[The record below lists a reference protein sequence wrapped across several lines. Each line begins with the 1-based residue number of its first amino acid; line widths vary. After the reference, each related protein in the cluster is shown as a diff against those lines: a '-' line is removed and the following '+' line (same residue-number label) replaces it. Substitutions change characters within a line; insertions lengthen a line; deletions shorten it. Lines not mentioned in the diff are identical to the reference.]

1 VIQFYVVQKTTL
13 QPHTQRGI
21 WLFNADKCCDCS
33 AYLLSL
39 GLQGLQIVGDIFQ
52 FFLKV
57 TRFAIQQQEMQEKKG
72 KRRGERQH
80 FEKTGK
86 ADIFAKETPT
96 SVEQSMDH
104 SHS

>member
-1 VIQFYVVQKTTL
+1 MEKY
-13 QPHTQRGI
+13 
-21 WLFNADKCCDCS
+21 CECS

-57 TRFAIQQQEMQEKKG
+57 TRFAIQQEMQEKKG

-86 ADIFAKETPT
+86 AAILAKETPT

-104 SHS
+104 SQS